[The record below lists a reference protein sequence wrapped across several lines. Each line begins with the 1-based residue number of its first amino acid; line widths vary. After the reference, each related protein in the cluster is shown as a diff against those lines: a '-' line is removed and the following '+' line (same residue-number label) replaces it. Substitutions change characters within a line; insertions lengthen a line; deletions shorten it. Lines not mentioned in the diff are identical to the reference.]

1 MHNCVSVV
9 FSSAAVVMPGS
20 QVYINVYSA
29 HGTKAR
35 VTEASHSTRVCVCMT
50 YIYIYTH
57 TEVWNAYIVILS
69 LICSCFCIYI
79 YEQYQKL

>member
-35 VTEASHSTRVCVCMT
+35 VTEASHSTRVCVYDI
-50 YIYIYTH
+50 YIYIH
-57 TEVWNAYIVILS
+57 ILKS
-69 LICSCFCIYI
+69 GMRI
-79 YEQYQKL
+79 